1 MGGPLYQ
8 NWPNAQKFF
17 GIWRLKLF
25 LKFKLGICIK
35 NLKEFFQ
42 CIDSILNYKIK
53 CVYLGRVSVQPI
65 HSITLTYYQF
75 WYTLYQNCH
84 RLDCFSSN
92 LNRRKKKLKQKTENK
107 QDQGR
112 KWIASFKLSWESK
125 MECGNYEKTRPGSK
139 VISLINF
146 EPFMGLKIGLTLGEG
161 GGNWSPPP
169 P

>member
-8 NWPNAQKFF
+8 NWPNAQKNF
-17 GIWRLKLF
+17 GIWRLKLS

-112 KWIASFKLSWESK
+112 KWSALIFLNLTWLGFGSPKSF
-125 MECGNYEKTRPGSK
+125 CGPKRFGKTIFGT
-139 VISLINF
+139 
-146 EPFMGLKIGLTLGEG
+146 KICF
-161 GGNWSPPP
+161 
-169 P
+169 